1 MMNLEQAYYLSQLVG
16 SIVVVASLIYLAV
29 EVRQNTRIAKLNSS
43 HINTQ
48 VYTQFLDLISSNSEL
63 ADIFRRGVND
73 IAGLTPVEQT
83 RFSSLM
89 GIAFR
94 NMFQQFQ
101 EYDMGLISDDDWDTW
116 NKALTEIITYPGIQA
131 VWETRRSTYN
141 ERFQA
146 YVDTAA
152 EKAVGKTSKLYS
164 IQGAS

>member
-1 MMNLEQAYYLSQLVG
+1 MNLEQAYYIGQLAG
-16 SIVVVASLIYLAV
+16 SVVVIASLIYLAV
-29 EVRQNTRIAKLNSS
+29 EVRQNTKIAKLNSS

-48 VYTQFLDLISSNSEL
+48 VYTQFLELISSDSEL
-63 ADIFRRGVND
+63 ADIFLRGVND
-73 IAGLTPVEQT
+73 ITELTAVEQI
-83 RFSSLM
+83 RFSALL

-101 EYDMGLISDDDWDTW
+101 EFDMGLISNDDWDTW
-116 NKALTEIITYPGIQA
+116 NKALTQIITYPGIQA

-152 EKAVGKTSKLYS
+152 EKAAGKTSKLYS
-164 IQGAS
+164 MQGVS

>member
-1 MMNLEQAYYLSQLVG
+1 MNLEQAYYIGQLVG
-16 SIVVVASLIYLAV
+16 SVVVIASLIYLAA

-48 VYTQFLDLISSNSEL
+48 VYTQFLELVSSDGEL

-73 IAGLTPVEQT
+73 ITGLTAVEQI
-83 RFSSLM
+83 RFSSLL

-101 EYDMGLISDDDWDTW
+101 EYDMGLISSDDWDTW
-116 NKALTEIITYPGIQA
+116 NKSLTEIITYPGIQA
-131 VWETRRSTYN
+131 VWKTRRSTYN

-146 YVDTAA
+146 YVDSAA
-152 EKAVGKTSKLYS
+152 EKAAGKISKLYS
-164 IQGAS
+164 MHGAS